1 MISPDERKTGVGRRL
16 RIATPRFFAITTSVF
31 LHLVALTTLVLLKH
45 VKHPH
50 IQLARYQEVQ
60 LQASPVYRPLVS
72 QGGEGQGNGHP
83 RARRRSHLTR
93 PVPTEATEI
102 MDPGKPLQEQA
113 QRWTSTITTSLNF
126 HGIYMNHVYQLAVLA
141 SGDLPVISPDELP
154 PHYQQYVIV
163 EVTIDTKGRAA
174 EVRLVAGEVEPQI
187 EQKILAAIRKF
198 KYTPAT
204 RDGLAIPS
212 QRDIVI
218 HIPT

>member
-1 MISPDERKTGVGRRL
+1 MS
-16 RIATPRFFAITTSVF
+16 
-31 LHLVALTTLVLLKH
+31 
-45 VKHPH
+45 
-50 IQLARYQEVQ
+50 
-60 LQASPVYRPLVS
+60 
-72 QGGEGQGNGHP
+72 
-83 RARRRSHLTR
+83 R

-102 MDPGKPLQEQA
+102 LDTGKPLQEQA
-113 QRWTSTITTSLNF
+113 ARWTSTITKSLNF

-141 SGDLPVISPDELP
+141 YEDLPVITADELP

-187 EQKILAAIRKF
+187 EEKILAAIRKNR
-198 KYTPAT
+198 YTPAT

-212 QRDIVI
+212 QKNVVI